1 MSVKK
6 DYAKAYANYLR
17 RVARQV
23 AKGYQVTPIERTKKP
38 TAASVK
44 RIQSQKAK
52 QIVHRAVREN
62 EANKQLSKK
71 LKPGKKTKRKARP
84 LTAKQRSDRTKKG
97 WSDERRQKQSEL
109 MKQKWKGKNSGGEL
123 ERLSGDP
130 GKTNPPE
137 KTHEPLTNEDYDEI
151 MNSIEALWQ
160 KLQDKVETIGFDFDN
175 ALTKKPFKKVNDMD
189 DKLQKAIDE
198 EWSKES
204 IDEIATNLEQQL
216 TSLCTDARLGWKLLY
231 ADVLSD
237 YSDDEIRQYLIKGK
251 R

>member
-23 AKGYQVTPIERTKKP
+23 TKGYQVTPIERTKKP

-44 RIQSQKAK
+44 WIKSQKAK

-71 LKPGKKTKRKARP
+71 LKPEKKAKRKARP
-84 LTAKQRSDRTKKG
+84 LTAKQRSARSKKG

-109 MKQKWKGKNSGGEL
+109 MKQKWKDKKSGDEH
-123 ERLSGDP
+123 ERKFGDP

-137 KTHEPLTNEDYDEI
+137 KPHEPPTGEDPDDI
-151 MNSIEALWQ
+151 VDSIEALWQ
-160 KLQDKVETIGFDFDN
+160 KLQDKVETMGFDFDN
-175 ALTKKPFKKVNDMD
+175 ALTKGPIKQASDLYD
-189 DKLQKAIDE
+189 SLQKAIDE
-198 EWSKES
+198 GWAKDS
-204 IDEIATNLEQQL
+204 INAIASALEEEL
-216 TSLCTDARLGWKLLY
+216 TSLCTDEQLGQKLFY

-237 YSDDEIRQYLIKGK
+237 YTDDEMRQYLMKGE